1 MHDTVWF
8 EIQGIPSVG
17 IASSEF
23 EDAAQTQAEAL
34 GLPEARRV
42 FVPHPIQDANDDEM
56 RAKADGVIAA
66 VIEALTANGSGG
78 R

>member
-42 FVPHPIQDANDDEM
+42 FVPHPFQDADDDEM
-56 RAKADGVIAA
+56 RAKADDVMAA
-66 VIEALTANGSGG
+66 VVEALTSKT
-78 R
+78 